1 MYKKK
6 NKQKNYVRLK
16 FNKNGYLPVLSFG
29 NMVYY
34 SLFAIFGYYNECK
47 IKERLAKWKSYEN

>member
-34 SLFAIFGYYNECK
+34 SLFAIFGNYNEYK